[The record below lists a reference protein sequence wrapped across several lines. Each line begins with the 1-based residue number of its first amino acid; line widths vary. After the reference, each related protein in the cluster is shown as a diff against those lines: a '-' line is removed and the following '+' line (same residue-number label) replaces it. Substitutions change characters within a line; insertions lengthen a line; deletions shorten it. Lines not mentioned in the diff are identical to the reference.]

1 MSTPLK
7 TYDLASVFLLIGGYQ
22 IGGFGED
29 GAVSFEYGK
38 PVASA
43 KVGGDGQAVVSRN
56 NDYSM
61 TATITVMESSKSYK
75 DLFTLYSA
83 QQEEEAFER
92 LEFRME
98 DEINGD
104 KVADQYCAFLEL
116 PAPNKARS
124 ASEREFKVFLPN
136 ARKTLKLGNNITV

>member
-92 LEFRME
+92 L
-98 DEINGD
+98 
-104 KVADQYCAFLEL
+104 
-116 PAPNKARS
+116 APSWSCPRRTRRGARAS
-124 ASEREFKVFLPN
+124 ASSRCSSRTP
-136 ARKTLKLGNNITV
+136 ARP